1 MSTNCIPPLPDPL
14 GTGIPQCPDG
24 YTYDP
29 VQNLCCPNQPPPVN
43 MQDPTIRK
51 LVTGL
56 ADTEF
61 DPAQAYKVGMQG
73 VKDSGVIE
81 RWIVALLMA
90 PLRLLSPLIELAFSL
105 IDDVLT
111 VLAEVF
117 QAAQG
122 QHATGFYRLAAA
134 LITDLTGIEAS
145 GDQLVTAFQG
155 GGRQAAMR
163 ILGGSI
169 FDTLAA
175 EFANEAQSSVNGVF
189 QTPKGGGIAG
199 LPDVTIT
206 PEQGVAG
213 GRAFLGYAAGFAIR
227 EGNTDMLAAYLPH
240 GIGEL
245 FKDFAE
251 DFAKNLGIGRMSR
264 LVWKPLVSTLV
275 ATPMQQ
281 AMNQQYRPTLL
292 DAGQAV
298 RAYVT
303 NDLDTPGLAAELAL
317 HGLNDKRQTA
327 LYWQHAKG
335 LDLADILTL
344 RAVGIFQDSDVATWR
359 ARLGHDG
366 TVNALMSQAEDAR
379 PAREAALLTARH
391 YATQYL
397 LGKVT
402 RVQFEGGLNSV
413 RHKLDGTT
421 LLTDGEVNALLAL
434 PEITSAAA
442 RHHLSIAM
450 LFRNYEDGLITL
462 SEFSDAATQMGY
474 SADDV
479 QILEQELLISAKRAA
494 DRAAKAEAA
503 AARGLFAKL
512 TVAQMKT
519 AFESGIMTLDQVRQE
534 LTVRKYAPDAI
545 DTIANEFLI
554 AAKLR
559 SVTPPTA

>member
-1 MSTNCIPPLPDPL
+1 
-14 GTGIPQCPDG
+14 
-24 YTYDP
+24 
-29 VQNLCCPNQPPPVN
+29 

-73 VKDSGVIE
+73 VKDSGILE
-81 RWIVALLMA
+81 RWIVALLRA
-90 PLRLLSPLIELAFSL
+90 AVKLLAPLIEEAASL
-105 IDDVLT
+105 LDDVLA
-111 VLAEVF
+111 VLADVF

-122 QHATGFYRLAAA
+122 QHSSGFYRLAAA
-134 LITDLTGIEAS
+134 MITDLTGIEAN
-145 GDQLVTAFQG
+145 GDSLTAAFTT

-189 QTPKGGGIAG
+189 QTPKGVGIAG
-199 LPDVTIT
+199 LPAVTIT

-240 GIGEL
+240 GIGEM

-251 DFAKNLGIGRMSR
+251 DFSKNLGIGRMSR
-264 LVWKPLVSTLV
+264 LVWKPLVTTLV

-281 AMNQQYRPTLL
+281 AMNQQYRPTLF
-292 DAGQAV
+292 DVGQAV

-303 NDLDTPGLAAELAL
+303 NDLDSPGLAAELAL
-317 HGLNDKRQTA
+317 HGLSDKRQTA

-344 RAVGIFQDSDVATWR
+344 RAVGYFQDSDVLAWR

-366 TVNALMSQAEDAR
+366 GVSALMSIAEDAR

-391 YATQYL
+391 YATEYL
-397 LGKVT
+397 LGKIT
-402 RVQFEGGLNSV
+402 RTQFEGGLNSV
-413 RHKLDGTT
+413 RHNLQGGN
-421 LLTDGEVNALLAL
+421 LLTDGEVTSLLNL
-434 PEITSAAA
+434 PEITSAAPK
-442 RHHLSIAM
+442 RHLSVAL

-462 SEFSDAATQMGY
+462 SEFSDAVTALGY

-479 QILEQELLISAKRAA
+479 TLLEQELLISAKRAA
-494 DRAAKAEAA
+494 DRAAKAEAS

-534 LTVRKYAPDAI
+534 LTVRKYATDAI
-545 DTIANEFLI
+545 DTIVNEFLI

-559 SVTPPTA
+559 PATPPTA